1 MGIKIYQNIYS
12 PLVFILFN
20 FMSNYEIKKI
30 KRGASYGDPLEEN
43 LKIGDFVTFPLNNK
57 TTNGVYLFL
66 LMNLLDNY

>member
-1 MGIKIYQNIYS
+1 MN
-12 PLVFILFN
+12 
-20 FMSNYEIKKI
+20 NYEIKKI

-57 TTNGVYLFL
+57 TTNGVYIFL